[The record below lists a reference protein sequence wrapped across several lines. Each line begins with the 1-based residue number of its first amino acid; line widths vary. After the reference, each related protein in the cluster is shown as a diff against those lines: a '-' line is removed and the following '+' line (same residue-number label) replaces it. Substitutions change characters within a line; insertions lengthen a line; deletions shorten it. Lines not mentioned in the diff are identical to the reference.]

1 MGGIFIFLSKRPRK
15 GITYYIVDRTFK
27 EQGKLKHQTMLYLG
41 RLDNLTRERKI
52 ELEKELKE
60 LKEPK
65 LIASFYREINQF
77 GYKESRYLIDDIGIN
92 ELLDFGDV
100 AVQHKIF
107 EKLGI
112 CNIINAHSTKGGG
125 KIDVGRLSEIMA
137 INRNCDPC
145 SRKKLPSWF
154 ETTVLPIL
162 LNIKPSEVNDKLF
175 LRAFHYLQGETTIQ
189 IQKEIYEKIT
199 QVYKIKTE
207 KVYYDITSS
216 YFEGNSCSLAKFGY
230 NRDGVKGKVQIFI
243 GIVVNQDG
251 ILITHS
257 VHPGNTADVKTV
269 DAINKRLRNTFGLD
283 KSILV
288 MDRGMI
294 SAKNVKHLDQ
304 NVQPYVFALRLQKK
318 EKELID
324 MHRQNLKPIDDN
336 TSLTEI
342 KLEENGRMKKYV
354 IGHSKDIEKQSE
366 TGFEA
371 RLKRVEEKLKK
382 IKSDI
387 DSSKHNLT
395 DRRRKN
401 ISCLLKTEKV
411 SKFIRL
417 EFNDNGFSFER
428 IVQSIEKARKY
439 NGLFVLST
447 TEIDLS
453 GEEILKIYREKD
465 IIEKAFRTIKSEI
478 VLRPF
483 FLSSDESVTG
493 YVFICALAYQV
504 RSILRFLLKKSNSEM
519 SIEEAFEILDRL
531 KVVKISVE
539 NEGVQVYRKV
549 SVRGQRAIDVI
560 HCFDVDTEFEK
571 ISSLNS
577 V

>member
-1 MGGIFIFLSKRPRK
+1 
-15 GITYYIVDRTFK
+15 
-27 EQGKLKHQTMLYLG
+27 MLYLG
-41 RLDNLTRERKI
+41 RLDNLTRERKT
-52 ELEKELKE
+52 ELEKKLKE

-65 LIASFYREINQF
+65 LLASFHREINLL

-92 ELLDFGDV
+92 EVLDFGDV

-107 EKLGI
+107 ENLGI
-112 CNIINAHSTKGGG
+112 CEIINAHTTKGGG

-145 SRKKLPSWF
+145 SRRRLPSWF

-162 LNIKPSEVNDKLF
+162 LNIKPSEVNEKLF
-175 LRAFHYLQGETTIQ
+175 LRAFHYLQEETTIP
-189 IQKEIYEKIT
+189 IQKEIYEEIT
-199 QVYKIKTE
+199 QVYGIKTE

-216 YFEGNSCSLAKFGY
+216 YFEGNSCALAKFGY
-230 NRDGVKGKVQIFI
+230 NRDGVKGKLQIVM
-243 GIVVNQDG
+243 GLVVNQDG

-269 DAINKRLRNTFGLD
+269 DTMNKRLRNIFSLD

-288 MDRGMI
+288 VDRGMI
-294 SAKNVKHLDQ
+294 SSKNVKQLDVNEQ
-304 NVQPYVFALRLQKK
+304 GYVFALRLQKN
-318 EKELID
+318 EKQLID

-336 TSLTEI
+336 TSLTEVI
-342 KLEENGRMKKYV
+342 LEENGRMKKYV
-354 IGHSKDIEKQSE
+354 IGHSKDIEEQNA

-371 RLKRVEEKLKK
+371 RLKRVEEKLTK
-382 IKSDI
+382 IKTDI
-387 DSSKHNLT
+387 DSGKHNLT
-395 DRRRKN
+395 EKRRKN
-401 ISCLLKTEKV
+401 ISCKLKTEKV
-411 SKFIRL
+411 SKFIEL
-417 EFNDNGFSFER
+417 EFTDNGFTFER
-428 IVQSIEKARKY
+428 TVESIEKARKY

-453 GEEILKIYREKD
+453 GEDVLKIYREKD

-478 VLRPF
+478 EIRPF
-483 FLSSDESVTG
+483 FLSSEESVAG
-493 YVFICALAYQV
+493 YIFICALAYQV
-504 RSILRFLLKKSNSEM
+504 RSILRFILKRSDSDM
-519 SIEEAFEILDRL
+519 SIEEAFDVLDRL

-539 NEGVQVYRKV
+539 EEGVQVYRKV
-549 SVRGQRAIDVI
+549 SVEGQRAIDVI

-571 ISSLNS
+571 VSGLNS

>member
-1 MGGIFIFLSKRPRK
+1 
-15 GITYYIVDRTFK
+15 
-27 EQGKLKHQTMLYLG
+27 MLYLG
-41 RLDNLTRERKI
+41 RLDNLTRERKT
-52 ELEKELKE
+52 ELEKKLKE

-65 LIASFYREINQF
+65 LITSFYREINLL

-92 ELLDFGDV
+92 EVLDFGDI

-112 CNIINAHSTKGGG
+112 CDIINAHSAKGGG

-145 SRKKLPSWF
+145 SRRKLPSWF

-175 LRAFHYLQGETTIQ
+175 LRAFHYLQEETTIP
-189 IQKEIYEKIT
+189 IQKEIYDKIT

-216 YFEGNSCSLAKFGY
+216 YFEGNTCSLAEFGY
-230 NRDGVKGKVQIFI
+230 NRDGVKGKVQIVI
-243 GIVVNQDG
+243 GLVVNQDG

-269 DAINKRLRNTFGLD
+269 DAMNKRLRNIFGLD

-288 MDRGMI
+288 VDRGMI
-294 SAKNVKHLDQ
+294 SAKNVKHLDMDM
-304 NVQPYVFALRLQKK
+304 QPYVFARRLQKK
-318 EKELID
+318 EKGIID
-324 MHRQNLKPIDDN
+324 TYRQDLKPIDDN
-336 TSLTEI
+336 TSLTEVV
-342 KLEENGRMKKYV
+342 LEENGRMKKYV
-354 IGHSKDIEKQSE
+354 IGHSKDIEEQSA

-371 RLKRVEEKLKK
+371 KLKRVEEKLQK

-387 DSSKHNLT
+387 DSGKHNLT
-395 DRRRKN
+395 DKRRKN

-417 EFNDNGFSFER
+417 EFTDNGFTFER
-428 IVQSIEKARKY
+428 IAENIQKAGRY

-447 TEIDLS
+447 TEVYLS
-453 GEEILKIYREKD
+453 GEDILKIYREKD

-478 VLRPF
+478 DLRPF

-519 SIEEAFEILDRL
+519 SIEEAFEILDRM

-539 NEGVQVYRKV
+539 DEGVHVYRKV
-549 SVRGQRAIDVI
+549 SVGGQRAIDVI

-571 ISSLNS
+571 IEGLNS